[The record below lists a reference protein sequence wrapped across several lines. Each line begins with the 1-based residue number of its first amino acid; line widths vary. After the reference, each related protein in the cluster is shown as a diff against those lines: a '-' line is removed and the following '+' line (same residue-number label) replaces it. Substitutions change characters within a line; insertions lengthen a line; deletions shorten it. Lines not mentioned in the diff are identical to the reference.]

1 MWQRRVLFHRVRR
14 MMRRSPKIAAVSDRA
29 LVEFLEQRKLLAAS
43 PLAYG
48 GTPATIP
55 GAVKFASYDTGGKGV
70 SYNNVTN
77 PTFGS
82 RYRADSVGIGSTT
95 DNGGNLFIAY
105 VHPPEWVNY
114 SVAVVQSGTYS
125 IDFRVAVGS
134 DAGGTIH
141 LESDGKN
148 VTGPIV
154 FNNTG
159 GWSNWTDLVV
169 NNVSLTA
176 GNHVI
181 RMVADSEPLHGLS
194 IGNFEKMT
202 FKLTS
207 TTPPPVT
214 VSTPFQN
221 QPQGVPGTIEFEN
234 YDVGGEGV
242 AYHDTTA
249 GNSGGVYRSDNVDIG
264 AANDAGGGYYVGWA
278 MPGEWLKY
286 TVNVA
291 STTTYTLGVR
301 VATANDGGTFHI
313 NVDGIN
319 ETGPITLPKTG
330 GWQNWTTISVPNVAI
345 PAGKHVLTL
354 VMDSAVD
361 AGQAIGNFNWMSVMD
376 NPATSPRT
384 QWWRD
389 AKYGM
394 FIHWGLYSQL
404 AGHWNGQTTTGYG
417 EWIEN
422 DLHIP
427 QAQYAAVAQQFD
439 PTQFNAAQWV
449 QIAKSAGM
457 QYIVLTAKHHDG
469 FSMFNTSVNN
479 YNVVADTPWHQDP
492 VALLS
497 AATHAAGLKFGAYYS
512 ILNWADPN
520 ASAAGIG
527 TYMQTMKTQL
537 KELITNDHPD
547 ILWFDG
553 EWPTWW
559 TDEMGR
565 ELTEYVRNLNPAMII
580 NNRIGK
586 RLTTDGDYDTP
597 EQLIPTNEP
606 AGRLWETAMTLND
619 TWGYKDTDN
628 DWKSASTII
637 SDLTDI
643 VANGG
648 NYLLNV
654 GPTGAG
660 VIPAP
665 AVNVLT
671 QVGAWLKADGS
682 AIYGTTQ
689 APVGNQ
695 SWGQLTRKGNT
706 LYAIVYTWP
715 ANGVLHIPVKG
726 AVSSTSILGGG
737 ALSFNTSTTGVDIT
751 VPTTMPTSPATVIQ
765 INFSGPMSA

>member
-1 MWQRRVLFHRVRR
+1 
-14 MMRRSPKIAAVSDRA
+14 MRRSPKVAVVNQRA
-29 LVEFLEQRKLLAAS
+29 LIEFLEQRKLLSAS
-43 PLAYG
+43 LAFG
-48 GTPATIP
+48 GTPAAIP
-55 GAVKFASYDTGGKGV
+55 GVVKSANYDTGGKGV
-70 SYNNVTN
+70 SYANNTN
-77 PTFGS
+77 STAGS
-82 RYRADSVGIGSTT
+82 NYRKDTIGLAFTADS
-95 DNGGNLFIAY
+95 GGNEFVAY
-105 VHPPEWVNY
+105 VHASEWINY
-114 SVAVVQSGTYS
+114 SVNIAQGGSYS
-125 IDFRVAVGS
+125 VDFRVAVGAN
-134 DAGGTIH
+134 AGGTIH
-141 LESDGKN
+141 LESDGTKI
-148 VTGPIV
+148 TGPIT
-154 FNNTG
+154 FSNTG
-159 GWSNWTDLVV
+159 GWQNWTDLVV

-176 GNHVI
+176 GTHTI
-181 RMVADSEPLHGLS
+181 RLVADSEPKGGQG
-194 IGNFEKMT
+194 IANFEKMT
-202 FKLTS
+202 FALGS
-207 TTPPPVT
+207 VQPPPV
-214 VSTPFQN
+214 STPYQN

-242 AYHDTTA
+242 AYHDLTA
-249 GNSGGVYRSDNVDIG
+249 GNSGGLYRNDNVDIG
-264 AANDAGGGYYVGWA
+264 AAADAGGGYYVGWA
-278 MPGEWLKY
+278 MAGEWLKY

-291 STTTYTLGVR
+291 STTTYTLGIR
-301 VATANDGGTFHI
+301 VASGDDGGTFHVD
-313 NVDGIN
+313 VDGVN
-319 ETGPITLPKTG
+319 ATGAIKLGNTG

-345 PAGKHVLTL
+345 PVGRHVLTL
-354 VMDSAVD
+354 VIDSAND
-361 AGQAIGNFNWMSVMD
+361 AGQGMGNFNWMSVMD

-389 AKYGM
+389 DKFGM

-404 AGHWNGQTTTGYG
+404 AGHWNGQTTTGLG

-449 QIAKSAGM
+449 QIAKNAGM

-497 AATHAAGLKFGAYYS
+497 AATHAAGLKFGVYYS
-512 ILNWADPN
+512 ILDWADPN

-565 ELTEYVRNLNPAMII
+565 ELTEYVRDLNPALII

-586 RLTTDGDYDTP
+586 RLSTDGDFDTP

-628 DWKSASTII
+628 DWKSPSTII

-660 VIPAP
+660 IIPAP
-665 AVNVLT
+665 AINVLT
-671 QVGAWLKADGS
+671 QVGAWLKTNGA

-695 SWGQLTRKGNT
+695 SWGQLTRRGNT
-706 LYAIVYTWP
+706 LYAIVYNWP
-715 ANGVLHIPVKG
+715 TNGVLHVPVKG
-726 AVSSTSILGGG
+726 AVASASILGGG
-737 ALSFNTSTTGVDIT
+737 SLSFKTSATGVDIT

-765 INFSGPMSA
+765 INFSGSMSA

>member
-1 MWQRRVLFHRVRR
+1 
-14 MMRRSPKIAAVSDRA
+14 MRRSPKAAVANQRA
-29 LVEFLEQRKLLAAS
+29 LIEFLEQRKLLSAS
-43 PLAYG
+43 LAFG
-48 GTPATIP
+48 GTPAAIP
-55 GAVKFASYDTGGKGV
+55 GVVKSANYDTGGKGV
-70 SYNNVTN
+70 SYANNTN
-77 PTFGS
+77 STAGS
-82 RYRADSVGIGSTT
+82 NYRKDTIGLAFTADS
-95 DNGGNLFIAY
+95 GGNEFVAY
-105 VHPPEWVNY
+105 VHASEWINY
-114 SVAVVQSGTYS
+114 SVNIAQGGSYS
-125 IDFRVAVGS
+125 VDFRVAVGAN
-134 DAGGTIH
+134 AGGAIH
-141 LESDGKN
+141 LESDGTKI
-148 VTGPIV
+148 TGPIT
-154 FNNTG
+154 FSNTG
-159 GWSNWTDLVV
+159 GWQNWTDLVV
-169 NNVSLTA
+169 NNVSLAA
-176 GNHVI
+176 GSHTI
-181 RMVADSEPLHGLS
+181 RLVADSEPKGGQG
-194 IGNFEKMT
+194 IANFEKMT
-202 FKLTS
+202 FALGS
-207 TTPPPVT
+207 TKSPT
-214 VSTPFQN
+214 VSTPYQN

-242 AYHDTTA
+242 AYHDLTA
-249 GNSGGVYRSDNVDIG
+249 GNSGGLYRNDNVDIG
-264 AANDAGGGYYVGWA
+264 AAADAGGGYYVGWA
-278 MPGEWLKY
+278 QPGEWLNY

-291 STTTYTLGVR
+291 STTTYTLGIR
-301 VATANDGGTFHI
+301 IASGDNGGTFHV
-313 NVDGIN
+313 NVDGVN
-319 ETGPITLPKTG
+319 ETGPIKVGNTG
-330 GWQNWTTISVPNVAI
+330 GWQSWTTISVPNVSI
-345 PAGKHVLTL
+345 PVGKHVLTL
-354 VMDSAVD
+354 VIDSAND
-361 AGQAIGNFNWMSVMD
+361 ANSSGIANFNWMSVMD

-384 QWWRD
+384 LWWRN

-404 AGHWNGQTTTGYG
+404 AGHWDGETTTGLG

-422 DLHIP
+422 DLNIP
-427 QAQYAAVAQQFD
+427 QAEYAQVAQEFD

-449 QIAKSAGM
+449 QIAKAAGM
-457 QYIVLTAKHHDG
+457 QYIVFTAKHHDG

-479 YNVVADTPWHQDP
+479 YNVVADTPWGQDP
-492 VALLS
+492 TALLS
-497 AATHAAGLKFGAYYS
+497 AAAHAAGLKFGVYYS
-512 ILNWADPN
+512 ILDWADPN

-527 TYMQTMKTQL
+527 TYMKTMETQL

-565 ELTEYVRNLNPAMII
+565 ELTEYVRDLNPALII

-586 RLTTDGDYDTP
+586 RLSTDGDYDTP

-628 DWKSASTII
+628 DWKSATTII

-671 QVGAWLKADGS
+671 QVGAWLKTNGA

-695 SWGQLTRKGNT
+695 AWGQLTRKGNT
-706 LYAIVYTWP
+706 LYAIVYNWP
-715 ANGVLHIPVKG
+715 TNGVLHVPVKG
-726 AVSSTSILGGG
+726 AVGSASILGGG
-737 ALSFNTSTTGVDIT
+737 SLSFKTSATGVDIT

-765 INFSGPMSA
+765 INFSGSMSA